1 MRTVLATVA
10 VLVALIGGFFLMA
23 GTARESRFRCEGR
36 FDSGPFSQP
45 MTVFLKI
52 AEYRWWIGLWSDSN
66 GSVWVEVPTEWVDY
80 APRVADLGELIQFY
94 GLRNEAKG
102 QYSKL
107 SQLLSYERPNGV
119 FEGNCK
125 AIGN

>member
-1 MRTVLATVA
+1 
-10 VLVALIGGFFLMA
+10 
-23 GTARESRFRCEGR
+23 
-36 FDSGPFSQP
+36 

-66 GSVWVEVPTEWVDY
+66 GSVWIEVPTEWVDY
-80 APRVADLGELIQFY
+80 APRVADRGELIQFY

-119 FEGNCK
+119 FEGTCK